1 LRLTVEGLKLI
12 EHEQFRHTPDLPSRD
27 FVVEQ
32 KEQRKKTSPIQLQRQ
47 QKIISCE
54 AGHSTR
60 D

>member
-1 LRLTVEGLKLI
+1 MTLTVEGLKLI
-12 EHEQFRHTPDLPSRD
+12 EHEQFRHTPDLPWRD

-32 KEQRKKTSPIQLQRQ
+32 KKTKKKVSPIQLQKQ